1 MSHFLGDIWSVMMC
15 NPLMSLHPVENRP
28 RQHRCGWSQYTEG
41 WTQHECFIL
50 QGGWILMGISLGE
63 YYFHLFSHNW
73 RAPFFFRRHFWNAN
87 ALIFWWNPQIHHFSD
102 FIGIVFFGLIHTLLF
117 PSERST
123 LSFGLHVV
131 WGWFSRRSRTA
142 LPITRS
148 TFSNEGILH
157 HPVRYCPHG
166 RDDGYNIVISQDFP
180 MISQ

>member
-1 MSHFLGDIWSVMMC
+1 MISPSRWEQAEAAPLWVIPAHRGLDPARVLHTSRGLNINGNIIGEDDFLI
-15 NPLMSLHPVENRP
+15 
-28 RQHRCGWSQYTEG
+28 
-41 WTQHECFIL
+41 TQDPH
-50 QGGWILMGISLGE
+50 
-63 YYFHLFSHNW
+63 
-73 RAPFFFRRHFWNAN
+73 FFFRRHFWNAN

-102 FIGIVFFGLIHTLLF
+102 FIGIAFFFGLIHTLLS
-117 PSERST
+117 PSERRT

-166 RDDGYNIVISQDFP
+166 QMKRWWVQQKWFPRIFPWFPLISQ
-180 MISQ
+180 